1 MNDKAKNIVSNL
13 LGIVVFIFS
22 IYSLVYNSLE
32 LISFTV
38 LSIIGLGLFFFKASK
53 SRAWISKVIDSKIK

>member
-32 LISFTV
+32 LISFSV

-53 SRAWISKVIDSKIK
+53 SREWISKVIDSKIK